1 MLQECNLSLLC
12 VPRQKMCFVPVLGSP
27 DRVLEVRWQHSR
39 SFSAAITDTGKNR
52 FPSSAGVARSELKAS
67 PVQYLQE
74 LLATDHFGS
83 NCGSE
88 IQLVRRLICH
98 SPSLHLPCPPLFTV
112 VSPLSAVEWSFI
124 RSRAACGRSNGNCS
138 QK

>member
-1 MLQECNLSLLC
+1 MKLVTGLCMKLTHSLNPDVYKYVRNTNSSVLQECNLPLLY
-12 VPRQKMCFVPVLGSP
+12 VPRQKMCFVPVLGTP
-27 DRVLEVRWQHSR
+27 DRVLEVRWQHSQ

-83 NCGSE
+83 NCGS
-88 IQLVRRLICH
+88 
-98 SPSLHLPCPPLFTV
+98 
-112 VSPLSAVEWSFI
+112 
-124 RSRAACGRSNGNCS
+124 
-138 QK
+138 